1 MGLQADRE
9 AIDGLS
15 KVLAQTQPEGGMW
28 IYSWPLP
35 AWLSPVPLR
44 LPGAT
49 NHGPHGLV
57 ACRVLMDASPRQIQ
71 VKTCGCSFLEESLL
85 LTRSNKENSAD

>member
-1 MGLQADRE
+1 MRLQADRE
-9 AIDGLS
+9 AIDELS
-15 KVLAQTQPEGGMW
+15 KVLAQTASGRDLDLQ
-28 IYSWPLP
+28 L
-35 AWLSPVPLR
+35 ASPSLAEPCPSS

-57 ACRVLMDASPRQIQ
+57 TCRVLMDASPRQIQ
-71 VKTCGCSFLEESLL
+71 VKTRGCSFLEESLL